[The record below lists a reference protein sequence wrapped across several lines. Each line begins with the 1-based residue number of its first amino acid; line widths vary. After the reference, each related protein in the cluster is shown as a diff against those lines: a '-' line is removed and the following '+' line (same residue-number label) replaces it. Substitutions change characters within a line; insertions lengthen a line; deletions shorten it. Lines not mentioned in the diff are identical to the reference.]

1 VEWYPKL
8 PITTFTVA
16 WSAAACGRPEEA
28 RRYLDQLDKSASPG
42 TSFYQLAMISA
53 TLADA
58 NRTLAYLRQAADNR
72 EQQIMY
78 LKNEPLFDK
87 FRSDPRLVSLER
99 QVGLLNPN

>member
-1 VEWYPKL
+1 
-8 PITTFTVA
+8 
-16 WSAAACGRPEEA
+16 
-28 RRYLDQLDKSASPG
+28 
-42 TSFYQLAMISA
+42 
-53 TLADA
+53 
-58 NRTLAYLRQAADNR
+58 LAYLRQAADNR